1 MIPDVDRRCLYVPLV
16 PGNVKHYESEPDVD
30 ISGMVFC

>member
-16 PGNVKHYESEPDVD
+16 PGNVKNDESEPDVG
-30 ISGMVFC
+30 ISSIVFY